1 MTLLDVVNKLG
12 CAEASEVVYQVQK
25 EQDITPEAVLTALVG
40 LEELGLVDVRV
51 LVRLTE
57 EGRKRVA

>member
-12 CAEASEVVYQVQK
+12 CAEASEVVYQAQK
-25 EQDITPEAVLTALVG
+25 VQDISPEAVLTALVG